1 MASNK
6 ELNITTSDTLALLV
20 SGLAHAKGH
29 RDAVVPGIYTIEEVI
44 RLRGTIKIGEDSEAR
59 QVNKI
64 DPWTILCVA
73 LGKVNN
79 ETRQVIIREAQGVL
93 DAKDAKVDKQMKEMK
108 AAVQKDVAAL
118 KEATMIP
125 RKGAVAVLDHKLE
138 VIQVERI
145 REDGIE
151 VGDLQPSPHA

>member
-6 ELNITTSDTLALLV
+6 ELNIGVDSILALLV

-29 RDAVVPGIYTIEEVI
+29 RDTMSPGVYTVEEVI
-44 RLRGTIKIGEDSEAR
+44 RLRGTIKIAEDSEAR

-73 LGKVNN
+73 LTKVNA
-79 ETRQVIIREAQGVL
+79 ETRAIIIREAQDIL
-93 DAKDAKVDKQMKEMK
+93 DAKDAKKDKAIKELK
-108 AAVQKDVAAL
+108 RVVQKDVAAL
-118 KEATMIP
+118 KAETMAP

-138 VIQVERI
+138 VIQVDRV

-151 VGDLQPSPHA
+151 VGDLQPNPHA